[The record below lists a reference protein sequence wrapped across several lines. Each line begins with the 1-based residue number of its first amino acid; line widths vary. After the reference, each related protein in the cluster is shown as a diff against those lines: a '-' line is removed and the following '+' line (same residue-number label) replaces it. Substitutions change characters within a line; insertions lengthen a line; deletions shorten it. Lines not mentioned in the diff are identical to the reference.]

1 MKCRTL
7 TALSLAVST
16 ALIAGG
22 CFYTVRER
30 DPEKKKHYTEEYS
43 HTDQKR
49 AVTRFVES
57 LAQTPA
63 LRQSAEPPV
72 VIVYGVNNRT
82 SEHIDTT
89 GFTDKLEAALLKTGK
104 VRFVNKA
111 QRDNIEKEVGYMN
124 SGRVDPAM
132 RLKLGKEL
140 GAQYMLTGTFHSI
153 DREEPKEI
161 RLRKGRLL
169 YYQLV
174 LELTDIQT
182 NLITWKEEVEILRE
196 GHRPIIGW

>member
-1 MKCRTL
+1 MAGQCFRIFTL
-7 TALSLAVST
+7 LLFFFGLA
-16 ALIAGG
+16 G
-22 CFYTVRER
+22 CIYTVRER
-30 DPEKKKHYTEEYS
+30 DPNKKKHYTEEYS
-43 HTDQKR
+43 HSDQKR
-49 AVTRFVES
+49 AVAHFVES
-57 LAQTPA
+57 L
-63 LRQSAEPPV
+63 LQSKTLHNSGEPPV

-89 GFTDKLEAALLKTGK
+89 SFTDKLEAALLKTGR

-124 SGRVDPAM
+124 TGKVDAAT
-132 RLKLGKEL
+132 RLQLGKQL
-140 GAQYMLTGTFHSI
+140 GAKYMLTGTFHSI

-174 LELTDIQT
+174 LELTDITT
-182 NLITWKEEVEILRE
+182 NLIEWKEEVEVLRE
-196 GHRPIIGW
+196 GQRPIIGW